1 MRLTLSLVHSCACVN
16 ALRFSSLSAIVQA
29 ELCLHRHDISQLYE
43 IGIHPLKVR
52 LLLPFEKS

>member
-1 MRLTLSLVHSCACVN
+1 MCLTLSLVHCCACVN
-16 ALRFSSLSAIVQA
+16 ALHFSPSLPLLRQNS
-29 ELCLHRHDISQLYE
+29 CLHRHDISQLYK